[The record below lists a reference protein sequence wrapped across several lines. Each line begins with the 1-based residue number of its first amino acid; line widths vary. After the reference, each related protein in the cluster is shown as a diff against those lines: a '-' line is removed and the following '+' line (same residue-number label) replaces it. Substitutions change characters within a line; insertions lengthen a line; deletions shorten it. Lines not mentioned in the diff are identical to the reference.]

1 MIQKKLIFVSKL
13 ILGSLLLYVFFKHLE
28 VNQVLVSL
36 QKPVW
41 IAAVLV
47 QPIVFFGTI
56 LLGLRL
62 TILLNQSISFFP
74 PIWRASVLSLGASIL
89 LPMRLWEFVK
99 PIYLKKHLH
108 IEFSESCA
116 AVFFERF
123 SDLLIILALIIFCFF
138 LSLVQYKIWVLIVS
152 AFILVSIVLL
162 LLLRDKIAYVIS
174 LIPLEKTRN
183 FLQNLSNTLYRN
195 FKSLIF
201 LKSIGYGILIWT
213 SSLLVFFLFFKIS
226 NVALSLN
233 QILTIFIFTTISC
246 AIPIFP
252 GAIGSYE
259 AVLVFFLHKYGIEL
273 NQSVAYAIVLHFSQL
288 FLQVLF
294 AIIIVLNDRISL
306 LDIFDIKKKVEVSFN
321 HE

>member
-1 MIQKKLIFVSKL
+1 M
-13 ILGSLLLYVFFKHLE
+13 
-28 VNQVLVSL
+28 
-36 QKPVW
+36 
-41 IAAVLV
+41 
-47 QPIVFFGTI
+47 
-56 LLGLRL
+56 
-62 TILLNQSISFFP
+62 
-74 PIWRASVLSLGASIL
+74 
-89 LPMRLWEFVK
+89 
-99 PIYLKKHLH
+99 
-108 IEFSESCA
+108 
-116 AVFFERF
+116 
-123 SDLLIILALIIFCFF
+123 
-138 LSLVQYKIWVLIVS
+138 S

>member
-99 PIYLKKHLH
+99 PILFKK
-108 IEFSESCA
+108 
-116 AVFFERF
+116 
-123 SDLLIILALIIFCFF
+123 
-138 LSLVQYKIWVLIVS
+138 
-152 AFILVSIVLL
+152 
-162 LLLRDKIAYVIS
+162 
-174 LIPLEKTRN
+174 
-183 FLQNLSNTLYRN
+183 
-195 FKSLIF
+195 
-201 LKSIGYGILIWT
+201 T
-213 SSLLVFFLFFKIS
+213 S
-226 NVALSLN
+226 
-233 QILTIFIFTTISC
+233 T
-246 AIPIFP
+246 
-252 GAIGSYE
+252 
-259 AVLVFFLHKYGIEL
+259 H
-273 NQSVAYAIVLHFSQL
+273 
-288 FLQVLF
+288 
-294 AIIIVLNDRISL
+294 
-306 LDIFDIKKKVEVSFN
+306 
-321 HE
+321 